1 MFIHR
6 IAAAL
11 CGLALFVVAADA
23 RANWSNTHWGM
34 TVAEVQAIAPN
45 GRALTD
51 VEADAFA
58 RVYDGSI
65 VPKWAVPYRLG
76 DVDFDAVLHFRKE
89 DDGLEFVELLL
100 RDQSQAQKL
109 LDAMR
114 AAFGAPAGEESNMF
128 QVTTSWEI
136 DGDLVQV
143 MQDGVTI
150 VRIQPQG

>member
-51 VEADAFA
+51 VEADA
-58 RVYDGSI
+58 I
-65 VPKWAVPYRLG
+65 LLKP
-76 DVDFDAVLHFRKE
+76 
-89 DDGLEFVELLL
+89 FVRADLRGEVERLL
-100 RDQSQAQKL
+100 REK
-109 LDAMR
+109 
-114 AAFGAPAGEESNMF
+114 P
-128 QVTTSWEI
+128 
-136 DGDLVQV
+136 
-143 MQDGVTI
+143 
-150 VRIQPQG
+150 